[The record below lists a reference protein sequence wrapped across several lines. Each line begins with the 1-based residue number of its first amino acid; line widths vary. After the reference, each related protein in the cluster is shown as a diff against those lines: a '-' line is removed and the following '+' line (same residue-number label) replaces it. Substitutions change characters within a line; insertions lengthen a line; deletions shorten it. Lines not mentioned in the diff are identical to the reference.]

1 MPSKTLEGLSR
12 APGPAEPQRGRGK
25 RAYLIAGAI
34 VVAVVVGI
42 LALRGGTD
50 KSKLTANKSPS
61 TTRGGDVSASAGA
74 GQTSGASGAGQGQ
87 GPGGANGQSPRNAPP
102 YKTPAMPVDIAVSN
116 TNNLKDGDVVKIHVA
131 AHKGSAVYLF
141 EAFLCQSGVTYQLDA
156 DIRPTFS
163 GNCVPP
169 PRPLSAASQSYLKAS
184 AVPPY
189 TAADGDFRV
198 GVGSTTYA
206 VQSGGTSTVTCGRA
220 NPCSIV
226 LKIQYPNGFG
236 FDTIPLTYQ

>member
-1 MPSKTLEGLSR
+1 MPSKTLDGVSR
-12 APGPAEPQRGRGK
+12 APRSVQPQRGRGK
-25 RAYLIAGAI
+25 RAYI
-34 VVAVVVGI
+34 VTGAVVVAAVI
-42 LALRGGTD
+42 VAVLALRGGTD
-50 KSKLTANKSPS
+50 KSKLTANKIPS
-61 TTRGGDVSASAGA
+61 TTLGGEVSANAGA
-74 GQTSGASGAGQGQ
+74 SQAAAGSGAGQSQ
-87 GPGGANGQSPRNAPP
+87 GGANGATVRNAPP
-102 YKTPAMPVDIAVSN
+102 YKTPAMPVDISVSN
-116 TNNLKDGDVVKIHVA
+116 TSGLKDGDTVKIHVA

-169 PRPLSAASQSYLKAS
+169 PRPLSPASQSYLKAP
-184 AVPPY
+184 ATPPY
-189 TAADGDFRV
+189 ASADGDFRV

-206 VQSGGTSTVTCGRA
+206 VQSGGTSTVTCGHA

-236 FDTIPLTYQ
+236 FDTIPLSYQ